1 MSNPNSS
8 LSVIILVVLDTTNKL
23 IDQKFPLVTCKKRR
37 FPQLSWHPFSQ
48 ENVISRQ
55 PRGQRPKSV
64 NTPRIVSSISYIIH
78 IVILVPTNQRDY
90 YCYNEPSAVSSYLV
104 FKLTHAWLN
113 L

>member
-8 LSVIILVVLDTTNKL
+8 LSVIILVVLDTTNEL

-37 FPQLSWHPFSQ
+37 LLQLSWHPFSQ
-48 ENVISRQ
+48 ENVISR
-55 PRGQRPKSV
+55 RSYDHRPESTS
-64 NTPRIVSSISYIIH
+64 TPQIVSSISFIIH
-78 IVILVPTNQRDY
+78 KVILVLTNQRNY